1 MGLGMLQTLPS
12 AILPDRES
20 RRGPTHERTRHM
32 LVQLRLVV
40 NLFMYDTIPS
50 SVGECKT
57 KSSTNLGLKLHLSYG
72 SEIVPP
78 RPYGERRRGDVL
90 IRETRQRLKDV
101 SDRGKENNPRPSLGK
116 LGKQDIPASGSA

>member
-1 MGLGMLQTLPS
+1 
-12 AILPDRES
+12 
-20 RRGPTHERTRHM
+20 M

-72 SEIVPP
+72 SEIVPLALMA
-78 RPYGERRRGDVL
+78 RDVAVTSSSERHVN
-90 IRETRQRLKDV
+90 V
-101 SDRGKENNPRPSLGK
+101 
-116 LGKQDIPASGSA
+116 